1 MWIATTFLDSPAAS
15 GEEEEE
21 EGQVPCLP
29 ESLLCHAACGP
40 QRTSMSAGAG
50 SERPLVGSIDSL
62 KSQTNSNGTYVAM
75 VPKVTISPP
84 IPMVPIDSL

>member
-1 MWIATTFLDSPAAS
+1 MLGARFSLHLCVGGLGKSRGRGGIGQAGLWIATTFLDSPAAS
-15 GEEEEE
+15 GEEEE

-40 QRTSMSAGAG
+40 QRTSMSAGAS

-62 KSQTNSNGTYVAM
+62 QS
-75 VPKVTISPP
+75 
-84 IPMVPIDSL
+84 